1 MQFAQLRRRELIT
14 LLGGAAAAWPLAAHA
29 QTYPTRPVHI
39 IVHHEVKK
47 R

>member
-1 MQFAQLRRRELIT
+1 VKRREFIA
-14 LLGGAAAAWPLAAHA
+14 LLGGAAAAWPLAARA
-29 QTYPTRPVHI
+29 QTYPTRPVRI

>member
-1 MQFAQLRRRELIT
+1 MRRREFVFA
-14 LLGGAAAAWPLAAHA
+14 LGSTAAWPLAARA

-39 IVHHEVKK
+39 IVRQEVKK

>member
-1 MQFAQLRRRELIT
+1 MTRRKFIT
-14 LLGGAAAAWPLAAHA
+14 LIGAAAGAWPLAARE
-29 QTYPTRPVHI
+29 QTYPTRPVRI